1 MTGVMPVSEV
11 NLLLVEDND
20 DDRFLTLRI
29 LKKLPFALQVEIAKN
44 GDEALQRLL
53 AKNGAT
59 PDVVLLDL
67 QLPKI
72 GGISLLARVRES
84 FSPAAL
90 PVIIL
95 SSSDNPGDYKL
106 CQELGISGYLSKP
119 LDKSAL
125 QKQLAALIPP

>member
-1 MTGVMPVSEV
+1 VVIPVNEM

-29 LKKLPFALQVEIAKN
+29 LKKLPFALQIEIAKN

-53 AKNGAT
+53 GKNGA
-59 PDVVLLDL
+59 PPAVVLLDL

-72 GGISLLARVRES
+72 GGISLLARVRAR
-84 FSPAAL
+84 FSPADL

-95 SSSDNPGDYKL
+95 SSSDNPIDYKL
-106 CQELGISGYLSKP
+106 CEELGVSGYLSKP
-119 LDKSAL
+119 LDQSAL
-125 QKQLAALIPP
+125 QKQLATIIPP